1 MAFWSTERLE
11 PKRQHRWYV
20 SFGSG
25 VLDGLRYALK
35 KVDKPKAEISTV
47 EHKWLNH
54 TFNYPGRLT
63 WQDINMTF
71 ASVSDP
77 DATNLLDVVLERSG
91 YRRPQGISDVDIAPN
106 GVAVTTIGKAKMN
119 AVIGQ
124 FDIIQ
129 VNPDGQEIEKWT
141 IYKPLFTNVEFG
153 SLEYANEDIVEIS
166 CTVKYDWAQLNGQT
180 VPTAGR

>member
-20 SFGSG
+20 QFGS
-25 VLDGLRYALK
+25 VLNGLRYALK

-63 WQDINMTF
+63 WKEINMTF

-77 DATNLLDVVLERSG
+77 DATDTLNVLLERAG
-91 YRRPQGISDVDIAPN
+91 YRRPQGLDIDQPA
-106 GVAVTTIGKAKMN
+106 ARQTIGKAKMN

-129 VNPDGQEIEKWT
+129 VDPEGAPIETWT

-153 SLEYANEDIVEIS
+153 ALDYSNEEIVEIS
-166 CTVKYDWAQLNGQT
+166 CTVKYYWVQLAGQ
-180 VPTAGR
+180 VNATANR

>member
-1 MAFWSTERLE
+1 MAFWSTEKLE

-20 SFGSG
+20 QFGSG

-35 KVDKPKAEISTV
+35 KVDKPKAEISSI

-63 WQDINMTF
+63 WKEINMTF

-77 DATNLLDVVLERSG
+77 DATNLLDVLLERAG
-91 YRRPQGISDVDIAPN
+91 YRRPQGLGVDDIDAK
-106 GVAVTTIGKAKMN
+106 TTIGKVKMN
-119 AVIGQ
+119 AVVGNL
-124 FDIIQ
+124 DIVQ
-129 VNPDGQEIEKWT
+129 VNPDGDVIEVWSL
-141 IYKPLFTNVEFG
+141 YKPLFTNVEFG
-153 SLEYANEDIVEIS
+153 SLDYSAEEIVEIS

-180 VPTAGR
+180 AATANR

>member
-20 SFGSG
+20 EFGSG
-25 VLDGLRYALK
+25 VLDGLKYALK

-54 TFNYPGRLT
+54 TFNYPGRLV
-63 WQDINMTF
+63 WQDISMTF

-77 DATNLLDVVLERSG
+77 DATNLLDVILERSG
-91 YRRPQGISDVDIAPN
+91 YRRPQGISLEEQAGFINAT
-106 GVAVTTIGKAKMN
+106 TTIGKAKMN

-129 VNPDGQEIEKWT
+129 VNPDGQPIEKWT

-153 SLEYANEDIVEIS
+153 SLEYGAEEIVEIN